1 MIAARV
7 WFVVAAT
14 VVPAAAAAQQV
25 AAMRTLAAR
34 TSIVIEPRVNI
45 EIDRAAP
52 RHGQVT
58 YGGTVVWLPQIPVVA
73 ELAYQTHMLPAGAT
87 TFEVDGGWRRRD
99 VISDERV
106 SIVTGGYRTRDSVYT
121 SYVNAATAVRRFDM
135 IRAGFTSLTYSPE
148 SGPAS
153 PGFTALYAGVSRNT
167 LINTSPSM
175 TAVRV
180 LQRTGVDLLL
190 GSAPGGELRR
200 RNGRRPRLRQS
211 RRRRHPRVERGGRV
225 TPRLRYLRPRQH
237 GPVPHA
243 HRHAAIVGSGKD
255 DV

>member
-153 PGFTALYAGVSRNT
+153 PGFTALYAGVSRNK

-190 GSAPGGELRR
+190 GSAPAGSYAGGTVGVRAYV
-200 RNGRRPRLRQS
+200 S
-211 RRRRHPRVERGGRV
+211 RDVGGI
-225 TPRLRYLRPRQH
+225 L
-237 GPVPHA
+237 GWSA
-243 HRHAAIVGSGKD
+243 EVGSRPGFGTYGLASMD
-255 DV
+255 LYLMLTDMLR